1 MIEVDGEVHTNQKDY
16 DDARTAKLAEYGCK
30 VLRFTNREVIN
41 NLPKVLA
48 EIKRV
53 AVSLP

>member
-16 DDARTAKLAEYGCK
+16 DDARTAKLAEYGCQ

-53 AVSLP
+53 AVSLS